1 MARVTFWVTVLAHA
15 GVCTVGW
22 FVLPERVP
30 LHFAGS
36 GEVDRWGSRPEAVLT
51 MALVGAGMA
60 LLFWALAN
68 WVPRAP
74 ETLLN
79 INERDKKWWL
89 STPDRTVE
97 LRRRLSA
104 DLFGFGAATML
115 LLIVVELITLGVA
128 RDEEPSMTPWIWLAL
143 GIYLVGVLG
152 ACVHLATRRY
162 RTPRVVT

>member
-1 MARVTFWVTVLAHA
+1 
-15 GVCTVGW
+15 
-22 FVLPERVP
+22 
-30 LHFAGS
+30 
-36 GEVDRWGSRPEAVLT
+36 
-51 MALVGAGMA
+51 MALRFGS
-60 LLFWALAN
+60 LAN
-68 WVPRAP
+68 WVPSAP

-128 RDEEPSMTPWIWLAL
+128 RDEEPSMTPLIWLAL
-143 GIYLVGVLG
+143 GRSEERRVGKE
-152 ACVHLATRRY
+152 CV
-162 RTPRVVT
+162 RTCRSRWSPYH

>member
-1 MARVTFWVTVLAHA
+1 
-15 GVCTVGW
+15 
-22 FVLPERVP
+22 
-30 LHFAGS
+30 
-36 GEVDRWGSRPEAVLT
+36 
-51 MALVGAGMA
+51 MALRFGS
-60 LLFWALAN
+60 LAN
-68 WVPRAP
+68 WVPSAP

-152 ACVHLATRRY
+152 DRKSTRLNSSH
-162 RTPRVVT
+162 